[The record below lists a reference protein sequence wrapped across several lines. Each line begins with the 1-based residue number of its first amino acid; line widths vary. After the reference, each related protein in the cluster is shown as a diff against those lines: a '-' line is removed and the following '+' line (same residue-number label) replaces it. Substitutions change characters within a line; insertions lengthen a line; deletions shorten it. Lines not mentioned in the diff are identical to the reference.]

1 MAEASGD
8 PTGSGGVRSI
18 PTEYA
23 GVTFRSRLEATWA
36 YNLDAW
42 GIRWSYE
49 PEGVILPSG
58 ARYLPDFW
66 LPEIRTWLEVKGPG
80 VGGLEKTQLFA
91 SLVQHRPECRAHS
104 TFGGDP
110 NTCPTCGPRER
121 CTNWNGHD
129 RFSCCGWPNSFEPV
143 FIGWPAQG
151 SRPNVT
157 DIHGILGHNES
168 PVGLLWHCRKYQLA
182 GYRFMACRLCGDQG
196 ANIYRLP
203 DWQQMQWMP
212 NGGVR

>member
-1 MAEASGD
+1 MTEASGD

-80 VGGLEKTQLFA
+80 VGGLEKTEELA
-91 SLVQHRPECRAHS
+91 AVSTIVVIGRAPIGAKADYSVSCLHCKEFMPTGYTGEEGGAGLGMCWRS
-104 TFGGDP
+104 GKRQFLTEHFG
-110 NTCPTCGPRER
+110 CGLDAR
-121 CTNWNGHD
+121 C
-129 RFSCCGWPNSFEPV
+129 
-143 FIGWPAQG
+143 Q
-151 SRPNVT
+151 
-157 DIHGILGHNES
+157 IHGNECKTYS
-168 PVGLLWHCRKYQLA
+168 HAYVHQAPEGFTPWR
-182 GYRFMACRLCGDQG
+182 
-196 ANIYRLP
+196 
-203 DWQQMQWMP
+203 QMQWQP
-212 NGGVR
+212 NGSGR